1 MINKVIIVGRL
12 VADPE
17 VRYTQDGTAIA
28 SFRVAV
34 ERSFKNKNGEKQTDF
49 INCVAWKKLGA
60 LVGQFCTKGKMVAC
74 DGSLQQK
81 NWEQEGVKRTSYE
94 VNCDNVQ
101 FLNGKQDDMSGGNQ
115 SQQESHQGKQNNTP
129 NNETPDLPF

>member
-49 INCVAWKKLGA
+49 INCVAWKKLGV
-60 LVGQFCTKGKMVAC
+60 LVGQFCTEGKMVAC